1 MVIRR
6 FIKIVSDHT
15 NIKNISVCSHVFEQ
29 NEIHEIPVNV
39 DKINKIL
46 GTNINKD
53 QYSNYLTKLGFD
65 ISEDKIL
72 IPSFR
77 NDINNQNDLAEEIAR
92 IIGYD
97 NISLEELTIPK
108 AQISNKRDIESKLR
122 FFLLDQ
128 GFYEVI
134 NSPFVNNSSDNS
146 IKIDNPLDS
155 NKEHMRTNII
165 DSLLENLIF
174 NERRQKD
181 SIKLFEISDIY
192 TIKDNQINKIRRLG
206 IIASGRVGHNHEE
219 FSKNIN
225 IKYLTDKFNDELPS
239 EDFNF
244 KVLNRETLDTKIK
257 NEIVASEVN
266 IDSFSPEMLN
276 YKHNSKA
283 PKKFNQYFPISDLP
297 YSKRDLSFSI
307 EEYSSCE
314 ILKKYI
320 MGIEDKLLKEVFIFD
335 YFYNEKNAEIKI
347 GFRFVFQSDDST
359 ITESQVNNIIGVII
373 NHTKNIKGVTIP
385 GLK

>member
-1 MVIRR
+1 M
-6 FIKIVSDHT
+6 
-15 NIKNISVCSHVFEQ
+15 
-29 NEIHEIPVNV
+29 
-39 DKINKIL
+39 
-46 GTNINKD
+46 
-53 QYSNYLTKLGFD
+53 
-65 ISEDKIL
+65 
-72 IPSFR
+72 
-77 NDINNQNDLAEEIAR
+77 
-92 IIGYD
+92 
-97 NISLEELTIPK
+97 
-108 AQISNKRDIESKLR
+108 
-122 FFLLDQ
+122 
-128 GFYEVI
+128 
-134 NSPFVNNSSDNS
+134 
-146 IKIDNPLDS
+146 
-155 NKEHMRTNII
+155 
-165 DSLLENLIF
+165 
-174 NERRQKD
+174 
-181 SIKLFEISDIY
+181 
-192 TIKDNQINKIRRLG
+192 
-206 IIASGRVGHNHEE
+206 
-219 FSKNIN
+219 
-225 IKYLTDKFNDELPS
+225 
-239 EDFNF
+239 
-244 KVLNRETLDTKIK
+244 LNRETLDTKIK

-307 EEYSSCE
+307 KEYSSCE

>member
-1 MVIRR
+1 M
-6 FIKIVSDHT
+6 
-15 NIKNISVCSHVFEQ
+15 
-29 NEIHEIPVNV
+29 
-39 DKINKIL
+39 
-46 GTNINKD
+46 
-53 QYSNYLTKLGFD
+53 TKLGFD
-65 ISEDKIL
+65 ISKDQIS
-72 IPSFR
+72 IPTFR
-77 NDINNQNDLAEEIAR
+77 SDIKNQNDLAEEIAR

-97 NISLEELTIPK
+97 NISTDELTIPK
-108 AQISNKRDIESKLR
+108 AQISNKSDIENKLR

-134 NSPFVNNSSDNS
+134 NSPFVNNSSENS

-165 DSLLENLIF
+165 DSLIENLTF

-192 TIKDNQINKIRRLG
+192 TIKENKIKKIRRLG

-225 IKYLTDKFNDELPS
+225 IKYLTDKFNDELPN

-244 KVLNRETLDTKIK
+244 KVLKRETLNTKIK
-257 NEIVASEVN
+257 NEIVISEVN
-266 IDSFSPEMLN
+266 IDSFSHEMLN
-276 YKHNSKA
+276 YKHKSK
-283 PKKFNQYFPISDLP
+283 PPENFNQYFPISDLP
-297 YSKRDLSFSI
+297 FSKRDLSFSI
-307 EEYSSCE
+307 KDYSSCE
-314 ILKKYI
+314 ILKEYI
-320 MGIEDKLLKEVFIFD
+320 MGFEDKLLKEVFIFD

-347 GFRFVFQSDDST
+347 GFRFVFQSGDST
-359 ITESQVNNIIGVII
+359 ITETQVNNIIGVII
-373 NHTKNIKGVTIP
+373 KHTENIKGVTIP

>member
-1 MVIRR
+1 M
-6 FIKIVSDHT
+6 
-15 NIKNISVCSHVFEQ
+15 
-29 NEIHEIPVNV
+29 
-39 DKINKIL
+39 
-46 GTNINKD
+46 
-53 QYSNYLTKLGFD
+53 
-65 ISEDKIL
+65 
-72 IPSFR
+72 
-77 NDINNQNDLAEEIAR
+77 
-92 IIGYD
+92 
-97 NISLEELTIPK
+97 
-108 AQISNKRDIESKLR
+108 
-122 FFLLDQ
+122 LDQ

-134 NSPFVNNSSDNS
+134 NSPFVKKSSDNS

-192 TIKDNQINKIRRLG
+192 TIKENEIKKIRKLG

-225 IKYLTDKFNDELPS
+225 IKYLTDKFNDELPN

-244 KVLNRETLDTKIK
+244 KVLKRETLNTKIK
-257 NEIVASEVN
+257 NEIVISEVN

-276 YKHNSKA
+276 YNHSSKP
-283 PKKFNQYFPISDLP
+283 PKNFNQYFPISDLP
-297 YSKRDLSFSI
+297 FSKRDLSFSI
-307 EEYSSCE
+307 KDYSSCGV
-314 ILKKYI
+314 LKEYI
-320 MGIEDKLLKEVFIFD
+320 MGLEDKLLKEVFIFD

-347 GFRFVFQSDDST
+347 GFRFVFQSGDST
-359 ITESQVNNIIGVII
+359 ITETQVNNIIGVII
-373 NHTKNIKGVTIP
+373 KHTEKIKGVTIP